1 MTPTKHLRTWLSS
14 TAKLILATAV
24 FGFMFHGHL
33 TWLGAGEIVIASVA
47 LGGVSA
53 AVWARTGFRLV

>member
-1 MTPTKHLRTWLSS
+1 MIANKHLRTWLSA

-24 FGFMFHGHL
+24 CGFMFNGHL
-33 TWLGAGEIVIASVA
+33 TWLGASEIVVASAA
-47 LGGVSA
+47 LGGIST